1 LQAPQIEGS
10 ENAAN
15 DPTGMDVPQ
24 HVAIIMDGN
33 GRWAKSRSQPRHAG
47 HRAGVKSVR
56 ETVQT
61 AASRGVR
68 YLTLFAFSSENWQ
81 RPQEEISRL
90 MSLFLEAL
98 QREMDE
104 LHRNNVKLRFVG
116 ARAQLRPKL
125 VRRIEAAEKQTVDNN
140 GLTLIVAVAY
150 GGRWDI
156 VNAARQLASKV
167 AREEMSLEDIG
178 DEVFA
183 KELALSGVPDPDLLI
198 RTGGE
203 QRISNFLLWNLA
215 YSELYFCDCLWPD
228 FSERE
233 FDDAMLY
240 YSMRQRRYG
249 HTGDQVEIV

>member
-1 LQAPQIEGS
+1 MQGTDT
-10 ENAAN
+10 AAN
-15 DPTGMDVPQ
+15 DPTGMNVPH

-33 GRWAKSRSQPRHAG
+33 GRWAKARSQARHAG

-56 ETVQT
+56 ETVES
-61 AASRGVR
+61 AARRGVK

-81 RPQEEISRL
+81 RPQDEVSRL

-98 QREMDE
+98 QREVDE
-104 LHRNNVKLRFVG
+104 LHRNNVRLRFVG
-116 ARAQLRPKL
+116 ARAQLKPKL
-125 VRRIEAAEKQTVDNN
+125 VRKIEASEQQTEQNG

-167 AREEMSLEDIG
+167 AGGEISIEDIG
-178 DEVFA
+178 DDKFA
-183 KELALSGVPDPDLLI
+183 GELALSGVPDPDLLI

-228 FSERE
+228 FRE
-233 FDDAMLY
+233 QQFDEAMIFY
-240 YSMRQRRYG
+240 GMRQRRYG
-249 HTGDQVEIV
+249 HTGEQVEAV

>member
-1 LQAPQIEGS
+1 MQGTDT
-10 ENAAN
+10 AAN
-15 DPTGMDVPQ
+15 DPTGMDVPH

-33 GRWAKSRSQPRHAG
+33 GRWAKARSQARHAG

-56 ETVQT
+56 ETVES
-61 AASRGVR
+61 AAKRGVK

-81 RPQEEISRL
+81 RPQDEVSRL

-98 QREMDE
+98 QREVDD
-104 LHRNNVKLRFVG
+104 LHRNNVRLRFVG
-116 ARAQLRPKL
+116 ARAQLKPKL
-125 VRRIEAAEKQTVDNN
+125 QRKIEAAEQQTSQNN

-156 VNAARQLASKV
+156 VNAARRLATKV
-167 AREEMSLEDIG
+167 TGGEMSIEDIG
-178 DEVFA
+178 DDAFA
-183 KELALSGVPDPDLLI
+183 RELALSGVPDPDLLI

-228 FSERE
+228 FRERE
-233 FDDAMLY
+233 FDEAMIFY
-240 YSMRQRRYG
+240 GMRQRRYG
-249 HTGDQVEIV
+249 HTSEQVEAV

>member
-1 LQAPQIEGS
+1 MQETDT
-10 ENAAN
+10 AAN
-15 DPTGMDVPQ
+15 DPTGMDVPH

-33 GRWAKSRSQPRHAG
+33 GRWAKARSQARHAG

-56 ETVQT
+56 ETVES
-61 AASRGVR
+61 AAKRGVK

-81 RPQEEISRL
+81 RPQDEVSRL

-98 QREMDE
+98 QREVDE
-104 LHRNNVKLRFVG
+104 LHRNNVRLRFVG
-116 ARAQLRPKL
+116 ARAQLKPKL
-125 VRRIEAAEKQTVDNN
+125 QRKIEAAEQQTSQNS

-156 VNAARQLASKV
+156 VNAAKRLATKV
-167 AREEMSLEDIG
+167 TGGEMSIEDIG
-178 DEVFA
+178 DDAFA
-183 KELALSGVPDPDLLI
+183 RELALSGVPDPDLLI

-228 FSERE
+228 FRE
-233 FDDAMLY
+233 QEFEEAMIFY
-240 YSMRQRRYG
+240 GMRQRRYG
-249 HTGDQVEIV
+249 HTGEQVEAV

>member
-1 LQAPQIEGS
+1 
-10 ENAAN
+10 
-15 DPTGMDVPQ
+15 MDVPH

-33 GRWAKSRSQPRHAG
+33 GRWAKARSQARHAG

-56 ETVQT
+56 ETVES
-61 AASRGVR
+61 AAKRGVK

-81 RPQEEISRL
+81 RPQDEVSRL

-98 QREMDE
+98 QREVDD
-104 LHRNNVKLRFVG
+104 LHRNNVRLRFVG
-116 ARAQLRPKL
+116 ARAQLKPKL
-125 VRRIEAAEKQTVDNN
+125 QRKIEAAERQTSQNN

-156 VNAARQLASKV
+156 VNAARRLATKV
-167 AREEMSLEDIG
+167 TGGELSIEDIG
-178 DEVFA
+178 DDAFA
-183 KELALSGVPDPDLLI
+183 RELALSGVPDPDLLI

-228 FSERE
+228 FRERE
-233 FDDAMLY
+233 FDEAMIFY
-240 YSMRQRRYG
+240 GMRQRRYG
-249 HTGDQVEIV
+249 HTGEQVEAV

>member
-1 LQAPQIEGS
+1 MQGTDT
-10 ENAAN
+10 AAN
-15 DPTGMDVPQ
+15 DPTGMDVPH

-33 GRWAKSRSQPRHAG
+33 GRWAKARSQARHAG

-56 ETVQT
+56 ETVES
-61 AASRGVR
+61 AAKRGVK

-81 RPQEEISRL
+81 RPQAEVSRL

-98 QREMDE
+98 QREVDD
-104 LHRNNVKLRFVG
+104 LHRNNVRLRFVG
-116 ARAQLRPKL
+116 ARAQLKPKL
-125 VRRIEAAEKQTVDNN
+125 QRKIEAAEQQTSQNN

-156 VNAARQLASKV
+156 VNAARRLATKV
-167 AREEMSLEDIG
+167 TGGELSIEDIG
-178 DEVFA
+178 DDAFA
-183 KELALSGVPDPDLLI
+183 RELALSGVPDPDLLI

-228 FSERE
+228 FRERE
-233 FDDAMLY
+233 FDEAMIFY
-240 YSMRQRRYG
+240 GMRQRRYG
-249 HTGDQVEIV
+249 HTGEQVEAV